1 MLNKI
6 NNKGKIMLEAKSTI
20 WASSLPLVGVDGVGI
35 VAVLVVVIVDVVAFV
50 NEFIFDCTTIWF
62 WNKVGSLEILFKFD
76 VELANLHPIRRTFS
90 VFLKPCCS
98 FFLFWFCCCCLFR
111 LGLSIF
117 GLLRVSVI
125 FLFKWNLIKKESS
138 FFSPELS
145 EMSVKQFHK
154 TLK

>member
-6 NNKGKIMLEAKSTI
+6 NNKGKIILEAKSTI
-20 WASSLPLVGVDGVGI
+20 WASSLPLVGVDGAGI
-35 VAVLVVVIVDVVAFV
+35 VVVLVVVIVDVVAFV

-90 VFLKPCCS
+90 VFLKACCS

-111 LGLSIF
+111 PGLSIF
-117 GLLRVSVI
+117 GLLRFSVI
-125 FLFKWNLIKKESS
+125 YLFK
-138 FFSPELS
+138 F
-145 EMSVKQFHK
+145 V
-154 TLK
+154 

>member
-20 WASSLPLVGVDGVGI
+20 WASSLPLVGVDGAGI
-35 VAVLVVVIVDVVAFV
+35 VVVLVVVIVDVVAFV

-90 VFLKPCCS
+90 VFLKACCS

-111 LGLSIF
+111 PGLSIF
-117 GLLRVSVI
+117 GLLRFSVI
-125 FLFKWNLIKKESS
+125 YLFK
-138 FFSPELS
+138 F
-145 EMSVKQFHK
+145 V
-154 TLK
+154 